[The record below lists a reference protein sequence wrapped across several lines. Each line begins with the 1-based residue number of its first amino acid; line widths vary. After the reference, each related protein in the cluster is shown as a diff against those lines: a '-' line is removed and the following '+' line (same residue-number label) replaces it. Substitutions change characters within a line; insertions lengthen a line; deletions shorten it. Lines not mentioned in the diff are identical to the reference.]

1 MEMIVTFPGNKR
13 VDAHYKG
20 FTIHTDQ
27 SASNGGEASAPAPFD
42 LFLAS
47 IATCAGIYV
56 LEFCQHR
63 SIPAENIRLIQ
74 KTERNSAT
82 RMIEKIT
89 IELFVPPEFPM
100 KYKDAVIRAAQLCSV
115 KKHLHQPPEFSMSL
129 KTNEFEQHN
138 KKQTH
143 DST

>member
-20 FTIHTDQ
+20 FTIHT
-27 SASNGGEASAPAPFD
+27 EASAPAPFD

>member
-13 VDAHYKG
+13 VDAQYKG
-20 FTIHTDQ
+20 FDIHTDQ
-27 SASNGGEASAPAPFD
+27 SVANGGEASAPAPFD

-63 SIPAENIRLIQ
+63 SIPVKNIRLIQ
-74 KTERNSAT
+74 KTERNSET
-82 RMIEKIT
+82 RMIEKII
-89 IELFVPPEFPM
+89 IELFVPPEFPE

-115 KKHLHQPPEFSMSL
+115 KKHLFQPPEFSIFITTEEPTQENS
-129 KTNEFEQHN
+129 K
-138 KKQTH
+138 
-143 DST
+143 